1 MGRLTALPADNR
13 EMVRAGRPIE
23 THRLLVEPLEFH
35 CELTFFDFVLREDL
49 EVRSKADKLHGCD
62 KPLGGIILI
71 PLDGIAIVHGEL
83 VMEVMV
89 TLSEGDKRGENVI
102 ARSMLIVEGSLT
114 KVVSERVDAEG
125 RLRSTTG
132 ESDCSYLSAK
142 WTHVVDKEQT
152 SKRRIEITATP
163 ITPEVTRN
171 DGRNDNAHKE
181 DKPNEPFMLPT
192 DDRVAGEIR
201 DISDTRLATGLE
213 DHPTDVR
220 PDEPMMGAIGVEV
233 SVSVTMMSTVTP

>member
-1 MGRLTALPADNR
+1 
-13 EMVRAGRPIE
+13 MVRAGRPIE

-142 WTHVVDKEQT
+142 WTHVVDKE
-152 SKRRIEITATP
+152 
-163 ITPEVTRN
+163 
-171 DGRNDNAHKE
+171 
-181 DKPNEPFMLPT
+181 
-192 DDRVAGEIR
+192 
-201 DISDTRLATGLE
+201 
-213 DHPTDVR
+213 
-220 PDEPMMGAIGVEV
+220 
-233 SVSVTMMSTVTP
+233 